1 MNTLTLDGCVLA
13 VLRDGTDIEPTLS
26 PRPYLHPVRTLA
38 GVPVTEE
45 RPADHL
51 HHFGVGVAVPDVS
64 GVSFWGGRTFTRDR
78 GSVLLDNHG
87 RQRHVSWLEL
97 AADRRVEALSW
108 TGPDGAEML
117 SEERTVR
124 AAGLDG
130 RTWVLDVRTQ
140 LRNTSG
146 RDLSIGS
153 PATNGRPGA
162 GYGGL
167 FWRAPVAAT
176 PPAVVGAG
184 GLEGEKALHGSRA
197 EWLALVGGGG
207 EGAVAAGAAAGEGA
221 GGRGAQGGGAAA
233 GGAEGGAADADE
245 AVGGGWTLVFLQPG
259 EHTDPWFLRAEDYP
273 GVGPALAWDT
283 RLPLPEGGRLER
295 RLRVAVRDGRADGA
309 GELATLAEAA
319 RDLF

>member
-1 MNTLTLDGCVLA
+1 VNTLTLDGRVLA

-51 HHFGVGVAVPDVS
+51 HHFGVGMAVPDVS

-167 FWRAPVAAT
+167 FWRAPVAAA

-197 EWLALVGGGG
+197 EWLALVGG
-207 EGAVAAGAAAGEGA
+207 EGAGAAAGEGA
-221 GGRGAQGGGAAA
+221 GGRGAGDGGA
-233 GGAEGGAADADE
+233 

-309 GELATLAEAA
+309 GELAALAEAA
-319 RDLF
+319 RDLP

>member
-1 MNTLTLDGCVLA
+1 MNTLTLDGRVLA

-26 PRPYLHPVRTLA
+26 PRPYLHPVRTRA

-130 RTWVLDVRTQ
+130 RAWVLEVRTQ

-167 FWRAPVAAT
+167 FWRAPVAAA

-184 GLEGEKALHGSRA
+184 GLEGEEALHGSRA

-207 EGAVAAGAAAGEGA
+207 E
-221 GGRGAQGGGAAA
+221 
-233 GGAEGGAADADE
+233 DADE
-245 AVGGGWTLVFLQPG
+245 AVSGGWTLVFLQPG
-259 EHTDPWFLRAEDYP
+259 EHTDPWFLRAKEYP
-273 GVGPALAWDT
+273 GVGPALAWDA
-283 RLPLPEGGRLER
+283 RLPLPESGRLER
-295 RLRVAVRDGRADGA
+295 RLRVAVRDGRTDGA
-309 GELATLAEAA
+309 VELAALAEAA
-319 RDLF
+319 RELP

>member
-13 VLRDGTDIEPTLS
+13 VLRDGTDIEPALS

-45 RPADHL
+45 RPADHP

-124 AAGLDG
+124 AAVLDG

-167 FWRAPVAAT
+167 FWRAPVAAA

-184 GLEGEKALHGSRA
+184 GLEGERDLHGSRA
-197 EWLALVGGGG
+197 EWLAMVGVGG
-207 EGAVAAGAAAGEGA
+207 EGVGAAGAAEGEGA
-221 GGRGAQGGGAAA
+221 GGRDAPG
-233 GGAEGGAADADE
+233 GGAADADE

-259 EHTDPWFLRAEDYP
+259 EHTDPWFLRAEEYP

-309 GELATLAEAA
+309 GELAALAEAA

>member
-1 MNTLTLDGCVLA
+1 VNTLTLDGCVLA

-38 GVPVTEE
+38 GTPVTEE

-51 HHFGVGVAVPDVS
+51 HHFGVSVAVPDVS

-108 TGPDGAEML
+108 TGPDGVEML

-130 RTWVLDVRTQ
+130 RTWVLDVRVQ

-167 FWRAPVAAT
+167 FWRVPVAAA
-176 PPAVVGAG
+176 PPAVVGAD
-184 GLEGEKALHGSRA
+184 GLEGEAALHGSRA
-197 EWLALVGGGG
+197 EWLALVGGDGSG
-207 EGAVAAGAAAGEGA
+207 E
-221 GGRGAQGGGAAA
+221 
-233 GGAEGGAADADE
+233 
-245 AVGGGWTLVFLQPG
+245 WTLLFLQPG
-259 EHTDPWFLRAEDYP
+259 EHTDPWFLRAEEYP
-273 GVGPALAWDT
+273 GVGPALAWDA

-295 RLRVAVRDGRADGA
+295 RLRVAVRDGRTDGA
-309 GELATLAEAA
+309 GELAALAEAA
-319 RDLF
+319 RELP

>member
-167 FWRAPVAAT
+167 FWRAPVAAA

-197 EWLALVGGGG
+197 EWLALVGG
-207 EGAVAAGAAAGEGA
+207 EGA
-221 GGRGAQGGGAAA
+221 GGRGAGDGGATAS
-233 GGAEGGAADADE
+233 
-245 AVGGGWTLVFLQPG
+245 GGWTLVFLQPG

-309 GELATLAEAA
+309 GELAALAEAA
-319 RDLF
+319 RNLP

>member
-167 FWRAPVAAT
+167 FWRAPVAAA

-197 EWLALVGGGG
+197 EWLALVS
-207 EGAVAAGAAAGEGA
+207 GEGA
-221 GGRGAQGGGAAA
+221 GGRGAGNGGATAS
-233 GGAEGGAADADE
+233 
-245 AVGGGWTLVFLQPG
+245 GGWTLVFLQPG

-309 GELATLAEAA
+309 GELAALAEAA
-319 RDLF
+319 RNLP

>member
-1 MNTLTLDGCVLA
+1 VNTLTLDGRVLA

-167 FWRAPVAAT
+167 FWRAPVAAA

-197 EWLALVGGGG
+197 EWLALVGG
-207 EGAVAAGAAAGEGA
+207 EGAGAAAGEGA
-221 GGRGAQGGGAAA
+221 GGRGAGDGGA
-233 GGAEGGAADADE
+233 

-309 GELATLAEAA
+309 GELAALAEAA
-319 RDLF
+319 RDLP

>member
-1 MNTLTLDGCVLA
+1 MNTLTLDGRVLA

-167 FWRAPVAAT
+167 FWRAPVAAA

-184 GLEGEKALHGSRA
+184 GLAGEEALHGSRA
-197 EWLALVGGGG
+197 EWLAL
-207 EGAVAAGAAAGEGA
+207 AG
-221 GGRGAQGGGAAA
+221 
-233 GGAEGGAADADE
+233 GGAEGADE
-245 AVGGGWTLVFLQPG
+245 AVSGGWTLLFLQPG
-259 EHTDPWFLRAEDYP
+259 EHADPWFLRVREYP
-273 GVGPALAWDT
+273 GVGPALAWDA

-295 RLRVAVRDGRADGA
+295 RLRVAVRDGRTDGA
-309 GELATLAEAA
+309 GELAALAEAA
-319 RDLF
+319 RELP

>member
-1 MNTLTLDGCVLA
+1 MNTLTLDGRVLA

-167 FWRAPVAAT
+167 FWRAPVAAA

-197 EWLALVGGGG
+197 EWLALVGG
-207 EGAVAAGAAAGEGA
+207 EGAGAAAGEGT
-221 GGRGAQGGGAAA
+221 GGRGAGDGGATAGGAA
-233 GGAEGGAADADE
+233 GADGAVD
-245 AVGGGWTLVFLQPG
+245 GGWTLVFLQPG

-309 GELATLAEAA
+309 GELAALAEAA
-319 RDLF
+319 RNLP

>member
-167 FWRAPVAAT
+167 FWRAPVAAA
-176 PPAVVGAG
+176 PPVVVGAG

-197 EWLALVGGGG
+197 EWLALVGG
-207 EGAVAAGAAAGEGA
+207 EGA
-221 GGRGAQGGGAAA
+221 GGRGAGDGGATAS
-233 GGAEGGAADADE
+233 
-245 AVGGGWTLVFLQPG
+245 GGWTLVFLQPG

-309 GELATLAEAA
+309 GELAALAEAA
-319 RDLF
+319 RNLP